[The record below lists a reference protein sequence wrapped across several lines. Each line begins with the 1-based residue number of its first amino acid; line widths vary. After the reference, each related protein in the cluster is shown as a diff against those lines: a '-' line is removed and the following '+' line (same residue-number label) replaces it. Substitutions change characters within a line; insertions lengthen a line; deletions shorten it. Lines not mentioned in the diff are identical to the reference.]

1 MQSEIADM
9 QDILEFRSD
18 MEESLSWRM
27 NELVTLKNQLCDD
40 NRVPVVKTLI
50 VMLYAH
56 FEGFFKDCLEC
67 YIRYIN
73 STEITL
79 SRFSDSIV
87 TASLNRE
94 YAAFENRNR
103 KCKELSSVPPAEEFL
118 HKFHRRRELTQK
130 LASDYL
136 NRKIRIDEKI
146 INTKSNLDYS
156 VVQENMYVL
165 GLDYNYFSDK
175 QDTITKLVRL
185 RNSVA
190 HGSQKEPIEFTEFE
204 KIEKD
209 IFEVMEEIIKYLFEF
224 CSEEKYL
231 K

>member
-1 MQSEIADM
+1 M

-18 MEESLSWRM
+18 MEESLSWRV
-27 NELVTLKNQLCDD
+27 NEIVTLKNLLRED

-67 YIRYIN
+67 YIKYIN
-73 STEITL
+73 STELPL
-79 SRFSDSIV
+79 SRFNNSII

-94 YAAFENRNR
+94 YAAFENMNR
-103 KCKELSSVPPAEEFL
+103 KCKELTSVPPTEEFL
-118 HKFHRRRELTQK
+118 HKFHRRRELTLK
-130 LASDYL
+130 FASDYL

-165 GLDYNYFSDK
+165 GLDYNYFSEK
-175 QDTITKLVRL
+175 QDNITQLVRL

-190 HGSQKEPIEFTEFE
+190 HGSQKEPIEFTRFE

-209 IFEVMEEIIKYLFEF
+209 IFEIMEEIIIYLFQF
-224 CSEEKYL
+224 CSEKKFL
-231 K
+231 R

>member
-1 MQSEIADM
+1 
-9 QDILEFRSD
+9 
-18 MEESLSWRM
+18 MEESLSWRI
-27 NELVTLKNQLCDD
+27 NEIVALKNLLRED
-40 NRVPVVKTLI
+40 NNVPVVKTLI

-67 YIRYIN
+67 YIKYIN
-73 STEITL
+73 STEL
-79 SRFSDSIV
+79 LLKMFRDSLI

-94 YAAFENRNR
+94 YAAFENMNR
-103 KCKELSSVPPAEEFL
+103 KCKELTSIPPAEEFL
-118 HKFHRRRELTQK
+118 HRFHRRRELTQK
-130 LASDYL
+130 FVSDYL
-136 NRKIRIDEKI
+136 NHIIRIDEKI

-175 QDTITKLVRL
+175 QNTITKLVRL

-190 HGSQKEPIEFTEFE
+190 HGSQREPIEFAEYE
-204 KIEKD
+204 KIQRD
-209 IFEVMEEIIKYLFEF
+209 IFEIMEEIIKYLYEF
-224 CSEEKYL
+224 CLEERYL